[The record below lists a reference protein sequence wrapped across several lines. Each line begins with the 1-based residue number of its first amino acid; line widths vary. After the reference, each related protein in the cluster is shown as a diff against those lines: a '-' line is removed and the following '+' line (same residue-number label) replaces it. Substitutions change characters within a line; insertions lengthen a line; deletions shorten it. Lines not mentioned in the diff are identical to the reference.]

1 MICAASSVD
10 FMGEAGTGSHS
21 PGHHSPALTRKY
33 LSSCLSQLSASSTTA
48 ATKQQTCRQSASGLQ
63 SLVLRFHILHI
74 KWVWVGLVLARDSHA
89 LSQLIAIFR
98 KDKCFLPEFLAVA
111 CWAGKMQGRWG
122 DVTLARP
129 GWCGGLGL
137 PQSNNNLMTGACQES
152 KRAAWEERNPLLTA
166 SLYGALTEHLK
177 FAFPNLL

>member
-74 KWVWVGLVLARDSHA
+74 KWVWVGLVLVRDSYG

-111 CWAGKMQGRWG
+111 RQAGKMQGRWG
-122 DVTLARP
+122 DATLARP

-137 PQSNNNLMTGACQES
+137 PQRNNKFND
-152 KRAAWEERNPLLTA
+152 W
-166 SLYGALTEHLK
+166 SLSGEQKSCLRRKEPSAQCRLVWSSHRT
-177 FAFPNLL
+177 P